1 MRARIPALISLKYE
15 RMAESPFSF
24 FRGAVPVM
32 AYDLSLSPNT
42 GLINQIC
49 GDAHIRNL
57 GAYAAPDGRLVF
69 DINDF
74 DETIQG
80 PFEWDLKRLATS
92 LILAARQGGAE
103 GNSDREA
110 ARTFLRRYCR
120 FTRSFAEMTVLE
132 IAQFQVHRLRDV
144 EPVSGILGKA
154 ERSTPMHTLEALT
167 EPRGLTIRTRNAEGE
182 LHRGKPAF
190 IPNRAENIKK
200 KRSGESPERVFRSAP
215 PILERVTGKAAQRI
229 LEGLTTYR
237 DSLQPER
244 QHFLDLFRPLD
255 VAFKV
260 VGTGSVAL
268 RDYCVYLQGNGS
280 GDTLFLQIKEERASA
295 YTPYIAGTPIDHHHG
310 RRVVDGQRAMQ
321 LQSDPFLGWTSI
333 DGRDYLVRQLND
345 HKASIDLEDLSGA
358 ALIAYATVCGEIL
371 ARGHARS
378 GDACALAGYIGR
390 TARFEEAVL
399 KFASAYADQ
408 TERDWKQLVRARR
421 KQA

>member
-1 MRARIPALISLKYE
+1 MKARVPSLISLKYE

-80 PFEWDLKRLATS
+80 PFEWDVKRLATS
-92 LILAARQGGAE
+92 IILAARQGGSKA
-103 GNSDREA
+103 GADGEA
-110 ARTFLRRYCR
+110 AQAFLRRYCR
-120 FTRSFAEMTVLE
+120 LIQSLATMTVLD
-132 IAQFQVHRLRDV
+132 IARFQVHRLRDV
-144 EPVSGILGKA
+144 EPVSDILGRA
-154 ERSTPMHTLEALT
+154 ERSTPMHILETLT
-167 EPRGLTIRTRNAEGE
+167 EPAGIVHRRRKAKSGLTKIAK
-182 LHRGKPAF
+182 HPAKPV
-190 IPNRAENIKK
+190 PAENTKK
-200 KRSGESPERVFRSAP
+200 SPEGTARVFRSAP
-215 PILERVTGKAAQRI
+215 PIMERITGKAAQRI
-229 LEGLTTYR
+229 LDGLVTYR

-280 GDTLFLQIKEERASA
+280 DDPLFLQIKEETASA
-295 YTPYIAGTPIDHHHG
+295 YLPYLGATPVAPHNG

-345 HKASIDLEDLSGA
+345 HKASIDVEGLSGA

-378 GDACALAGYIGR
+378 GDACALAGYVGR
-390 TARFEEAVL
+390 SGRFEEAIL

-421 KQA
+421 K